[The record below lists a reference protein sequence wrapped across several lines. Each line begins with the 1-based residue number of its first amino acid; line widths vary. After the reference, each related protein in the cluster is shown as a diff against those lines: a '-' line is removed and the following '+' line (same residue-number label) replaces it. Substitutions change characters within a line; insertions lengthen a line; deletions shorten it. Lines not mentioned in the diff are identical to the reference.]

1 MDAALKQPTPSPRV
15 PVARRKKVF
24 FAMAFIFLAV
34 LVSAVL
40 VEITLRMLYREEDAA
55 GDYFGIGG
63 FVQDDEVGYRHAPN
77 FNGNIY
83 RRNVFECPVSI
94 SPLGLRQANFD
105 VQQQYPTKVLILGD
119 SFAFGVGVQEDS
131 IFAVLLQK
139 ALNPAGIGVING
151 GQSGYCVQQETKF
164 GIRLAQLVEPHLIV
178 LALYPN
184 NDVIGD
190 YYREY
195 ENVEVRYGHRLAK
208 DRWLPIFPVDF
219 VRARS
224 YGWMLLEIAL
234 KRKSIETQRA
244 AFFKAAADSA
254 EQMMQPTFNALKAL
268 RAYCRDRGIKLGI
281 MLIPAISGKT
291 FFDAP
296 LKKALHQERI
306 PVLDLGEKKIGRKN
320 YFRGDAHWNK
330 NGHEKVAKLLAPF
343 CLELLEK
350 T

>member
-1 MDAALKQPTPSPRV
+1 MDAALQQPTPLSRISL
-15 PVARRKKVF
+15 ARQKKLF
-24 FAMAFIFLAV
+24 FALAFVLLALMVSV
-34 LVSAVL
+34 LI
-40 VEITLRMLYREEDAA
+40 VEIALRVLYREEDAV

-77 FNGNIY
+77 FKGNIY

-105 VQQQYPTKVLILGD
+105 VQRQYPAKVLILGD
-119 SFAFGVGVQEDS
+119 SFAFGVGVPEDS
-131 IFAVLLQK
+131 IFAALIQK
-139 ALNPAGIGVING
+139 TLNPAGIGVING

-164 GIRLAQLVEPHLIV
+164 GIRLAQLVEPNLIV

-190 YYREY
+190 YYKDY
-195 ENVEVRYGHRLAK
+195 ANVEVRYGHRLAK

-219 VRARS
+219 VRARA

-234 KRKSIETQRA
+234 KRKSIEAQRA

-254 EQMMQPTFNALKAL
+254 EQMMQPTFNALETL
-268 RAYCRDRGIKLGI
+268 RDYCQVRGIKLGI
-281 MLIPAISGKT
+281 MLIPAISGKA
-291 FFDAP
+291 FFDRP
-296 LKKALHQERI
+296 LKNALRAEGI
-306 PVLDLGEKKIGRKN
+306 PLLDLGEKKMGRKN

-330 NGHEKVAKLLAPF
+330 DGHEKVAKQLAPF